1 MLSDTLASCL
11 DALLSRHGLKKGAVI
26 EAAQIERSYGYQL
39 FSGRRGTPSRDVL
52 LSLALAMHLS
62 VEETQTL
69 LRTAGLAMLY
79 PRVPG
84 FRSGDPL
91 RMLLAALGYLA
102 AALVVAALL
111 STAGSPAGVALWVCL
126 VLVPVGWCLLALDAG
141 GLRSRLAPARR
152 FRTAGGR
159 VAYCLGL
166 GVVWAI
172 LCLVAAFCAIVMLS

>member
-1 MLSDTLASCL
+1 MNRTTQELMNALLSKGRVEDYLRENEGEMLSDTLASCL

-79 PRVPG
+79 PRV
-84 FRSGDPL
+84 RRDSVIL
-91 RMLLAALGYLA
+91 RALADGASLMDCNDRLDDCGEPALG
-102 AALVVAALL
+102 
-111 STAGSPAGVALWVCL
+111 
-126 VLVPVGWCLLALDAG
+126 D
-141 GLRSRLAPARR
+141 
-152 FRTAGGR
+152 
-159 VAYCLGL
+159 
-166 GVVWAI
+166 
-172 LCLVAAFCAIVMLS
+172 

>member
-1 MLSDTLASCL
+1 MNRTTQELMNALLSKGRVEDYLRENEGEMLSDTLASCL

-79 PRVPG
+79 PRV
-84 FRSGDPL
+84 RRDSVIL
-91 RMLLAALGYLA
+91 RALADGASVMDCNDRLDDCGEPALG
-102 AALVVAALL
+102 
-111 STAGSPAGVALWVCL
+111 
-126 VLVPVGWCLLALDAG
+126 D
-141 GLRSRLAPARR
+141 
-152 FRTAGGR
+152 
-159 VAYCLGL
+159 
-166 GVVWAI
+166 
-172 LCLVAAFCAIVMLS
+172 

>member
-1 MLSDTLASCL
+1 MNRTTQELMNALLSKGRVEDYLRENEGEMLSGTLASCL

-79 PRVPG
+79 PRV
-84 FRSGDPL
+84 RRDSVIL
-91 RMLLAALGYLA
+91 RALADGASVMDCNDRLDDCGEPALG
-102 AALVVAALL
+102 
-111 STAGSPAGVALWVCL
+111 
-126 VLVPVGWCLLALDAG
+126 D
-141 GLRSRLAPARR
+141 
-152 FRTAGGR
+152 
-159 VAYCLGL
+159 
-166 GVVWAI
+166 
-172 LCLVAAFCAIVMLS
+172 